1 MNLIDRDDVLIKSA
15 DEMDAGREDPLVRAV
30 QAEVPEA
37 FAQLYAIYSPR
48 LYRTITAITKN
59 PEDAQDALQETFLR
73 AHLRV
78 HAFEGR
84 SDIYSWLTRIAINCS
99 LMILRKRRTRPE
111 VLFDPQPDQR
121 CEAISFEVKDSA
133 PNPEE
138 AYDLRQRQT
147 KTLRAIRRL
156 DPKLQA
162 ALRMQMMR
170 DWSVKEISQALNI
183 SVSAAKS
190 RLYRARQQLSTR
202 NVDHR
207 RSAIHHMQS
216 LSASV
221 ARDTAAKASIE
232 NLIHDQS
239 AATGVSHKPDL
250 NALRS

>member
-1 MNLIDRDDVLIKSA
+1 MNLIDRDVPIENA
-15 DEMDAGREDPLVRAV
+15 DEVAARREDPLVRAV

-84 SDIYSWLTRIAINCS
+84 SNIYSWLTRIAINCS

-121 CEAISFEVKDSA
+121 CEAIFFEVKDSA

-170 DWSVKEISQALNI
+170 EWSVKEISQALNI
-183 SVSAAKS
+183 SVAAAKS
-190 RLYRARQQLSTR
+190 RLYRARQQLSRSNADRKRFCNPPLAITLSE
-202 NVDHR
+202 R
-207 RSAIHHMQS
+207 RQRHSVISVSQS
-216 LSASV
+216 IYRGPNSRL
-221 ARDTAAKASIE
+221 E
-232 NLIHDQS
+232 N
-239 AATGVSHKPDL
+239 ATEVSP
-250 NALRS
+250 